1 VTTFRSPGTVKTGVV
16 LINTGSSSAP
26 KTKET
31 RAYLRQFLSDPR
43 IIDLPAWK
51 RWIIVNCFILPFRP
65 KQTAHAYEAIWTD
78 RGSPLISISEDF
90 RDKLRERFPENPIE
104 IGMAYGEPSIPSA
117 LDKLTAARVDRIVIV
132 PMFPQY
138 ASATTGSVLSGC
150 YEYAA
155 KQWNVPHYSVL
166 PPYYLEPSY
175 IDAWEA
181 VAKPVLEDYQPDHV
195 LLSYHGL
202 PVRQIYKGDATGAY
216 CMKVDNCCGKAVPEN
231 QWCYRHHCIQSSYAL
246 IERLG
251 LKEGAYSITFQS
263 RLGRDP
269 WLEPATD
276 ATIEKLAQQGV
287 KRLAILSPAFT
298 ADCLETLEELG
309 MAGKESFLEHGGE
322 DLMLVPS
329 LNTHPAW
336 VDAMAGLLARELEGA
351 ALAEH

>member
-1 VTTFRSPGTVKTGVV
+1 VSDHSAPHAVKTGVV

-31 RAYLRQFLSDPR
+31 RVYLRQFLSDPR
-43 IIDLPAWK
+43 IIDIPAWK

-65 KQTAHAYEAIWTD
+65 KQTAHAYAAIWTE
-78 RGSPLISISEDF
+78 RGSPLIAISEDF
-90 RDKLRERFPENPIE
+90 RDALRQRFPETPFE

-117 LDKLTAARVDRIVIV
+117 LDKLREQGVDRILIV

-138 ASATTGSVLSGC
+138 ASATTGSVLTAC
-150 YEYAA
+150 YEHAT
-155 KQWNVPHYSVL
+155 KQWNVPHYAVM
-166 PPYYLEPSY
+166 PPYYREPSY

-181 VAKPVLEDYQPDHV
+181 IARPALEEFRPDHV

-202 PVRQIYKGDATGAY
+202 PERQIYKADETGRY
-216 CMKVDNCCGKAVPEN
+216 CLQQKDCCEKAVPEN
-231 QWCYRHHCIQSSYAL
+231 RWCYRHHCIQSSKAL

-251 LKEGAYSITFQS
+251 LEEGRYSITFQS

-276 ATIEKLAQQGV
+276 NTIERLAKDGV

-309 MAGKESFLEHGGE
+309 MAGKESFIEHGGE

-329 LNTHPAW
+329 LNTHPVW
-336 VDAMAGLLARELEGA
+336 VDAMCGMIARELRATE
-351 ALAEH
+351 